1 MSWPTDPVRSL
12 IVETIK
18 GATLTGSPSATEWD
32 QMKPLGA
39 NSWRRFTVLA
49 DNGNIESLTDAPAIG
64 ASGIAYLRRV
74 YTVTVYYERG
84 KNKQSIGADSDAMT
98 DDAERFVGA
107 ILRMNY
113 DYPTTGLELL
123 KPAPWTITTA
133 ANGQATI
140 EIQLSARVRRS
151 L

>member
-18 GATLTGSPSATEWD
+18 DTNLTGSPAATEWD

-49 DNGNIESLTDAPAIG
+49 GSGNIESMSDAPAIG
-64 ASGIAYLRRV
+64 AGGIAYLRRI

-113 DYPTTGLELL
+113 DYPNTGLELL
-123 KPAPWTITTA
+123 KPAPWNITDA
-133 ANGQATI
+133 ANGQAAL
-140 EIQLSARVRRS
+140 EITLSAQVRRS

>member
-1 MSWPTDPVRSL
+1 MTWPTDPVRSL

-18 GATLTGSPSATEWD
+18 DATLTGSPSATEWD

-98 DDAERFVGA
+98 DDAERIMGA
-107 ILRMNY
+107 LLRMDY
-113 DYPTTGLELL
+113 DYTNTGLLSL
-123 KPAPWTITTA
+123 KPAPWRITQLPTA
-133 ANGQATI
+133 AYSVEI
-140 EIQLSARVRRS
+140 ELAARVRRE

>member
-74 YTVTVYYERG
+74 YTVTGYYDR
-84 KNKQSIGADSDAMT
+84 Q
-98 DDAERFVGA
+98 R
-107 ILRMNY
+107 
-113 DYPTTGLELL
+113 
-123 KPAPWTITTA
+123 
-133 ANGQATI
+133 
-140 EIQLSARVRRS
+140 
-151 L
+151 